1 MTSKPAGWQKDA
13 LGSTTGFACV
23 TPTVKHTL
31 HVRLRDM
38 VWEGK
43 YSRTCFRNIND
54 KSHLLGKIFLI

>member
-1 MTSKPAGWQKDA
+1 
-13 LGSTTGFACV
+13 
-23 TPTVKHTL
+23 L